1 MNRANHTPIQ
11 TPKQTKRKRE
21 NEIIS
26 TEQAQTPKSPRI
38 DPKLSVKNQSSS
50 IHSRVLF
57 HESEI
62 TRNTPKPKPNS
73 EKQPKTTVKPNTKT
87 NISNYFGAQKWPH
100 DKQLGTPHRYLIGI
114 FVVPNDKCPKVTHF
128 AQTLSNTNKFARPR
142 RGLTLNSANCPKEAS

>member
-1 MNRANHTPIQ
+1 MNRANYTPIQ

-38 DPKLSVKNQSSS
+38 DPKLSVKNQPSS

-62 TRNTPKPKPNS
+62 TRNTPKPNS

-87 NISNYFGAQKWPH
+87 NISNYFSAQKWQP
-100 DKQLGTPHRYLIGI
+100 DKQ
-114 FVVPNDKCPKVTHF
+114 
-128 AQTLSNTNKFARPR
+128 
-142 RGLTLNSANCPKEAS
+142 